1 MRPRRRGHDGAGDA
15 RGRAGGPPDL
25 PATDE
30 RAPLRFE
37 LVADDDPAVDAA
49 DVAPPVEPHP
59 VADLPTPSVGPPTPG
74 RPWYAHPVLWVAAV
88 VAVALG
94 GSFLATRAL
103 EAAQRVEVAAL
114 DGGLRPIEAPLEARW
129 SVPIEPGG
137 AVIAGPGVVVAHGD
151 GLTAYAVDDGTP
163 VWRSE
168 AVGELATCVPRAD
181 RSPAQV
187 VVCLTP
193 QEGPGA
199 RLTVVQ
205 AASGRT
211 LGERVVQ
218 VAGQAVV
225 PVGEAD
231 VVRARWDDGD
241 VVLVREEAA
250 TGVLRWERRVER
262 EPSGSLGL
270 AVRSSGNGI
279 VLDVSRG
286 VVTLMAPG
294 LVASLTED
302 GTVLKEGDVWTVAR
316 LPDGR
321 YVGNEYGSGTTTVF
335 TAEGDPR
342 LEVRGRV
349 VEAPLSDGS
358 VPGVLVLNTFRGI
371 AGVDAATGAAL
382 WSLAGVGHRPV
393 VRVDG
398 LVVLRT
404 EETLHGVDVA
414 SGALRWEAPL
424 TDGATWPALTDG
436 RSLLVAE
443 GEGGRRQHLVSI
455 ALADGTV
462 EWRWPIP
469 ERTYHAFTSEGR
481 LFLLGTDRLTAVS

>member
-1 MRPRRRGHDGAGDA
+1 MRPRRRGHDGAGHV
-15 RGRAGGPPDL
+15 RGRAGSPPDV
-25 PATDE
+25 AAADE
-30 RAPLRFE
+30 HAPLRFE
-37 LVADDDPAVDAA
+37 LVADDDDPADDDLPEPRAPAV
-49 DVAPPVEPHP
+49 VPAPGGGSP
-59 VADLPTPSVGPPTPG
+59 GP
-74 RPWYAHPVLWVAAV
+74 RRRWYAHPVPWVAAV
-88 VAVALG
+88 TALALG
-94 GSFLATRAL
+94 GSFLATRVI

-114 DGGLRPIEAPLEARW
+114 DGGLRPIEAPLEVSW
-129 SVPIEPGG
+129 SVPLDPGG
-137 AVIAGPGVVVAHGD
+137 AVIAGPGVVVTHGD

-181 RSPAQV
+181 RSPTEV

-193 QEGPGA
+193 RDGPGVL
-199 RLTVVQ
+199 LTVVQ

-211 LGERVVQ
+211 LGERVVE
-218 VAGQAVV
+218 VVGQAVV
-225 PVGEAD
+225 PVGDAD
-231 VVRARWDDGD
+231 VVRARWDEGD

-250 TGVLRWERRVER
+250 TGVVRWERRVER
-262 EPSGSLGL
+262 ERSGSMQL
-270 AVRSSGNGI
+270 AVRSAGSGI
-279 VLDVSRG
+279 VLDVDRG

-294 LVASLTED
+294 VVATFTED
-302 GTVLKEGDVWTVAR
+302 GTVLKEGDVWTVVR

-335 TAEGDPR
+335 TAAGEPR
-342 LEVRGRV
+342 VEVRGRA

-358 VPGVLVLNTFRGI
+358 VPGVLLMNTFRGV
-371 AGVDAATGAAL
+371 AGVDAVTGAPL
-382 WSLAGVGHRPV
+382 WTLATTGSRPV

-404 EETLHGVDVA
+404 ETTLHGVDVA
-414 SGALRWEAPL
+414 SGALRWESSL

-481 LFLLGTDRLTAVS
+481 LFLLGTDRLSAVS